1 MTVSDGDV
9 RVTVQDDRTGMA
21 RPTLRRAFLDHVQ
34 YSQGKYPTSATVH
47 DRFNALAL
55 MVRDRLVHRW
65 QATTAAYY
73 RADAKRVYYLSAEF
87 LLGRALRNNLLAV
100 GLLDDV
106 RDVLGELG
114 IDLGALL
121 EQEPDAGLGNGGLGR
136 LAACFLDSLAT
147 LGYPAYGY
155 GIRYEFGIFE
165 QRIENGW
172 QVEHPDEWLRFGNPW
187 EIVRP
192 EYTVS
197 VGFGGHVEEHPD
209 GDGKWSMRWVPGVK
223 LTGVP
228 YDTPIAG
235 FGVQN
240 VNTLRLWQARASEEF
255 DLNEF
260 NRGDYMRSVEEKN
273 ASETISKVLYPSDST
288 WAGRELRLRQQY
300 FFVACAIHDIVR
312 RYLKAHSDF
321 SVFAEKCA
329 IQLNDTH
336 PAITVA
342 ELMRVLVDQHHVP
355 WDTAWEL
362 TQQTLGYTN
371 HTLLAEALER
381 WPVALFETLLPR
393 HLQII
398 YEINAR
404 FLRQVMNRWPS
415 DQARV
420 ARMSLIEEG
429 PERRIRMAHLAVV
442 GSHKINGV
450 AALHTELLK
459 RNVLTDFAE
468 FWPERFTNKTNGVTP
483 RRWLL
488 ACNPRLSDLVTECVG
503 PGWATDLDR
512 LEALASH
519 ADDPSVRERFAA
531 IKHDNKSDFVE
542 HIARITGLRVS
553 PDMMFD
559 VQVKRIHE
567 YKRQLLNAL
576 HVVGLYLRAKNNPA
590 TMGAPRFVLF
600 GGKAAPA
607 YRQAKLIIRF
617 INAIAEVVN
626 SDVGVTNLK
635 VLFAPNYSVSLAERI
650 MPAADLSEQIS
661 TAGKEAS
668 GTGNM
673 KFALNGAL
681 TVGTLDGANIE
692 IREAVGAENFFLF
705 GLTADEVA
713 ERKKNGYRPRDFYER
728 DPELK
733 EILDLVRSGFFSV
746 REPGLFTGLVD
757 GLLENDP
764 YMVLA
769 DYPAYAQAQRE
780 VSAAWADRDRWNRMA
795 ILNVSRMGRFSSD
808 RTIREYANEIW
819 TATPVR
825 VEPMPPVQ

>member
-1 MTVSDGDV
+1 M
-9 RVTVQDDRTGMA
+9 Q

-34 YSQGKYPTSATVH
+34 YSQGKHPSSATVY

-55 MVRDRLVHRW
+55 MVRDRLVQRW
-65 QATTAAYY
+65 QATAAAYY

-87 LLGRALRNNLLAV
+87 LLGRALRNNLMAV

-106 RDVLGELG
+106 REVLAELNV
-114 IDLGALL
+114 DLDELL
-121 EQEPDAGLGNGGLGR
+121 DQEPDAGLGNGGLGR

-165 QRIENGW
+165 QRMEAGW
-172 QVEHPDEWLRFGNPW
+172 QVERPDEWLRFGNPW

-192 EYTVS
+192 EYTAI
-197 VGFGGHVEEHPD
+197 VGFGGHVEEHLD
-209 GDGKWSMRWVPGVK
+209 ADGKWGVRWVPAVK
-223 LTGVP
+223 LMGVP

-235 FGVQN
+235 FGAQN
-240 VNTLRLWQARASEEF
+240 VNTLRLWRARASEEF
-255 DLNEF
+255 DLDIF
-260 NRGDYMRSVEEKN
+260 NRGDYVRAVEEKN
-273 ASETISKVLYPSDST
+273 ATETISKVLYPSDST

-312 RYLKAHSDF
+312 RYRKAHGDF
-321 SVFAEKCA
+321 SRFSEKVA

-336 PAITVA
+336 PAIAVA
-342 ELMRVLVDQHHVP
+342 ELMRVLVDGHRVP
-355 WDTAWEL
+355 WDAAWEI
-362 TQQTLGYTN
+362 TRATLGYTN

-381 WPVALFETLLPR
+381 WPVALFEQLLPR

-415 DQARV
+415 DTGRV
-420 ARMSLIEEG
+420 SRMSLIEEG
-429 PERRIRMAHLAVV
+429 PERQIRMAHLAVV
-442 GSHKINGV
+442 GSHKVNGV

-459 RNVLTDFAE
+459 RDVLTDFAE
-468 FWPERFTNKTNGVTP
+468 LWPERFTNKTNGVTP

-488 ACNPRLSDLVTECVG
+488 ACNPRLADLVTDCAG

-512 LEALASH
+512 LESFAAH
-519 ADDPSVRERFAA
+519 ADDPAVRERFAA
-531 IKHDNKSDFVE
+531 IKRANKVEFVE
-542 HIARITGLRVS
+542 FVARATGLRVS
-553 PDMMFD
+553 PDAMFD

-576 HVVGLYLRAKNNPA
+576 HIVGLYLRAKRDPSGL
-590 TMGAPRFVLF
+590 GAPRFFLF

-607 YRQAKLIIRF
+607 YRQAKVIIRF
-617 INAIAEVVN
+617 INAVADVVN
-626 SDVGVTNLK
+626 SDASVPDLNA
-635 VLFAPNYSVSLAERI
+635 LFLPNYSVSMAERI
-650 MPAADLSEQIS
+650 LPAADLSEQIS

-692 IREAVGAENFFLF
+692 IREAVGEENFFLF
-705 GLTADEVA
+705 GLTADEVM
-713 ERKKNGYRPRDFYER
+713 ESKRQGYRRGISTSATRKPRGAR
-728 DPELK
+728 PDP
-733 EILDLVRSGFFSV
+733 F
-746 REPGLFTGLVD
+746 
-757 GLLENDP
+757 GLLLGGRAGA
-764 YMVLA
+764 V
-769 DYPAYAQAQRE
+769 PA
-780 VSAAWADRDRWNRMA
+780 RW
-795 ILNVSRMGRFSSD
+795 STSCWSTT
-808 RTIREYANEIW
+808 RTWCWPTMQPTRRRGA
-819 TATPVR
+819 R
-825 VEPMPPVQ
+825 